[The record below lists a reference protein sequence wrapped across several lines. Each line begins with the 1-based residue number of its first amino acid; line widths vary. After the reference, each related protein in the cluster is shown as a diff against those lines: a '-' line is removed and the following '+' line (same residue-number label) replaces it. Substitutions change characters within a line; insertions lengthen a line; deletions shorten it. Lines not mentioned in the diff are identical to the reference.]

1 MDERRSFYVAL
12 GIPRGADTEAVQV
25 AYRSVVNR
33 YRLDMMDFQHD
44 EPTLPPLAFSV
55 LRSYSERRHSA
66 VFDPPEAEAASENE
80 VDSFFH
86 GFVPEV
92 LPPPTPKAR
101 REGKDLYVE
110 LRLSTD
116 ESRRGGLYPVH
127 IPVVKR
133 CPACESATD
142 EQQVLSC
149 RLCEGNRRVT
159 EDHLVEVTVPPGVK
173 DGQVARVAMEDVG
186 LSGTDLVVLVIVSSP

>member
-25 AYRSVVNR
+25 AYRKVVNR
-33 YRLDMMDFQHD
+33 YRLELDFQYD
-44 EPTLPPLAFSV
+44 EPTLPPLAFGV

-66 VFDPPEAEAASENE
+66 VFDPPEPVVSKSGENE

-92 LPPPTPKAR
+92 LPPAKAR

-110 LRLSTD
+110 LRLATD
-116 ESRRGGLYPVH
+116 EARRGGLYPVH

-133 CPACESATD
+133 CPSCETTTD
-142 EQQVLSC
+142 EQQILSC
-149 RLCEGNRRVT
+149 HLCGGSRRVT
-159 EDHLVEVTVPPGVK
+159 EDHLVEVTVPPGVD

-186 LSGTDLVVLVIVSSP
+186 LSGTDLVIFVIVSSP